1 MARLAGGS
9 QGEKSRK
16 STVPD
21 ERHLMGSILG
31 REELLPLL
39 FVGGVYAEV
48 HLQQEASSI
57 TRTPGPW
64 HEKECSSKPI
74 VSSPPLRNIPELLET
89 TKELVKKLSPL
100 SAVEDVELLPGVT
113 ARIGSRWT

>member
-1 MARLAGGS
+1 MGRKAGGS
-9 QGEKSRK
+9 QDEESRK

-21 ERHLMGSILG
+21 ECHLMGSILG

-64 HEKECSSKPI
+64 HGKE
-74 VSSPPLRNIPELLET
+74 
-89 TKELVKKLSPL
+89 
-100 SAVEDVELLPGVT
+100 
-113 ARIGSRWT
+113 